1 MKKFLAISV
10 LLTIFTA
17 FNGCIIHEDPY
28 YPPVNACFVTSGSVY
43 NVNETI
49 YFNNC
54 SDNVVS
60 YQWDFGDGTYSSQAF
75 PSHAYSQKGV
85 YTVKLT
91 AYGQNSQSTV
101 SQSVTINSTTDL
113 DLLVM
118 YYGGTD
124 PVTNC
129 EVSLFENQTDWQNIQ
144 NSVAFATTDS
154 NGSVIFVGLNPIIYY
169 IDAYKPAD
177 ETSFWSNELLGYTT
191 EALIADEV
199 NYYNVYVELLSSGK
213 NPDERKKYEIKKIER
228 TDANDKFRQNIK
240 EKNKV
245 FVK

>member
-1 MKKFLAISV
+1 MKKKLAIPI
-10 LLTIFTA
+10 LLTFILA

-28 YPPVNACFVTSGSVY
+28 YPPVNACFVTSTTVY
-43 NVNETI
+43 NVNETV

-60 YQWDFGDGTYSSQAF
+60 YRWDFGDGTYSSQAY
-75 PSHAYSQKGV
+75 PSHAYSKKGV
-85 YTVKLT
+85 YTVRLT
-91 AYGQNSQSTV
+91 AYGENSQSTA
-101 SQSVTINSTTDL
+101 SSSVTVNSTTDL
-113 DLLVM
+113 DLLVL

-124 PVTNC
+124 PVSNC
-129 EVSLFENQTDWQNIQ
+129 EVSLFENQTDWQNIE
-144 NSVAFATTDS
+144 NNVAFATTDT

-177 ETSFWSNELLGYTT
+177 ETSFWSNEFQGYSTD
-191 EALIADEV
+191 ALVPDEI
-199 NYYNVYVELLSSGK
+199 NYYNVYVELVSSAK
-213 NPDERKKYEIKKIER
+213 NPDERAKYVIRKMER
-228 TDANDKFRQNIK
+228 TDANDKFRKDIK